1 MTPVDP
7 SQDLRARLTP
17 VLRDRWSPRVL
28 DDTHELADEELLL
41 LLEAA
46 RWAPSTGNS
55 QPWSYLVG
63 RRGDDTFAR
72 IVPTLTKGNSRWV
85 PRASAILVSLR
96 QVAPAP
102 GEEPGTY
109 AYAAHDTGQAA
120 AHLTVQA
127 ESMGLVV
134 HQFAGFDHDA
144 VAAEFGVPEHIRV
157 TAGIAVGREGDP
169 ATTDVHEKDRSA
181 RSRRPLSDLAYAGAW
196 GEIAPVVR

>member
-1 MTPVDP
+1 MTAT
-7 SQDLRARLTP
+7 DLRSGLTP
-17 VLRDRWSPRVL
+17 LLRDRWSPRVL
-28 DDTHELADEELLL
+28 DDTHELSDEDLLL

-72 IVPTLTKGNSRWV
+72 ILPTLSRGNSGWV
-85 PRASAILVSLR
+85 PRASAVLVSLR

-127 ESMGLVV
+127 MSRGLVV

-144 VAAEFGVPEHIRV
+144 VAAEFGVPDHVAV
-157 TAGIAVGREGDP
+157 TAGIAVGRLGDP
-169 ATTDVHEKDRSA
+169 ATADVPERDRSA
-181 RSRRPLSDLAYAGAW
+181 RTRRPLADFVYAGAW
-196 GEIAPVVR
+196 GEPAPVVR

>member
-1 MTPVDP
+1 VTTT
-7 SQDLRARLTP
+7 DLHTGLTP
-17 VLRDRWSPRVL
+17 LLRDRWSPRVL
-28 DDTHELADEELLL
+28 DDTHELSDEELLL

-63 RRGDDTFAR
+63 RRGDETFSR
-72 IVPTLTKGNSRWV
+72 LLPTLSRGNSRWV

-127 ESMGLVV
+127 ASMGLVV

-144 VAAEFGVPEHIRV
+144 VAAEFGVPGHVAV
-157 TAGIAVGREGDP
+157 TAGIAVGRLGDP
-169 ATTDVHEKDRSA
+169 RTTDVHEKDRSA
-181 RSRRPLSDLAYAGAW
+181 RTRRPLTDFVYAGRW
-196 GEIAPVVR
+196 GETAPVVR

>member
-1 MTPVDP
+1 VTIT
-7 SQDLRARLTP
+7 DLRTGLTP
-17 VLRDRWSPRVL
+17 LLRDRWSPRVL
-28 DDTHELADEELLL
+28 DDTHVLSDEDLLL

-72 IVPTLTKGNSRWV
+72 LVPTLSRGNARWV
-85 PRASAILVSLR
+85 PRASAVLVSLR

-127 ESMGLVV
+127 AALGLVV

-144 VAAEFGVPEHIRV
+144 VAAEFGVPDHVRV
-157 TAGIAVGREGDP
+157 TAGLAVGREGDP
-169 ATTDVHEKDRSA
+169 ATTDVPEKDRA
-181 RSRRPLSDLAYAGAW
+181 TRSRRPLADFVYAGAW